1 MSDNYDDNESNHQ
14 NEFDDEK
21 AWRDYRIR
29 TEDEKITA
37 VHLTGKDYLA
47 LFIASLQTI
56 FLPLII
62 LILVLF
68 GLTLLLS
75 ALVG

>member
-1 MSDNYDDNESNHQ
+1 MSDNYDENESDRQ

-29 TEDEKITA
+29 VEDEKIKA
-37 VHLTGKDYLA
+37 VHLDGKDYLA
-47 LFIASLQTI
+47 LFVASLQTI

-62 LILVLF
+62 LIVVLF